1 MSKTVVFLFHDDD
14 AALQLGSR
22 LAEGL
27 ASAEAPDLEL
37 EVFCFGPA
45 QHALAAS
52 SGETPERV
60 EYRQRIDRLAAQGVR
75 VATCRGAVESTG
87 VAEEMTR
94 RGIALESPRD
104 RVLQYA
110 REGAVVLNF

>member
-1 MSKTVVFLFHDDD
+1 MPKNVVFLFRDDD
-14 AALQLGSR
+14 ASLQLGSR

-27 ASAEAPDLEL
+27 ATAGADDVEL

-45 QHALAAS
+45 QRALSVAS
-52 SGETPERV
+52 GDTPERV
-60 EYRQRIDRLAAQGVR
+60 EYRQRIDRLASLGVR
-75 VATCRGAVESTG
+75 VGTCRGAAEAAGMS
-87 VAEEMTR
+87 EEMLE

-110 REGAVVLNF
+110 REGAAVLNF

>member
-1 MSKTVVFLFHDDD
+1 MSKTVVFLFHDDG

-27 ASAEAPDLEL
+27 SSAGASDVEV

-45 QHALAAS
+45 QHALAA
-52 SGETPERV
+52 
-60 EYRQRIDRLAAQGVR
+60 QGVR
-75 VATCRGAVESTG
+75 VTTCRTAAEFTG
-87 VAEEMTR
+87 VAEEMAG
-94 RGIALESPRD
+94 RGIVLDSPRD

>member
-1 MSKTVVFLFHDDD
+1 MPKTVMFLFHADD

-27 ASAEAPDLEL
+27 SSAEASDVEV

-45 QHALAAS
+45 QSALTAS
-52 SGETPERV
+52 LDDTQVRL
-60 EYRQRIDRLAAQGVR
+60 EYRERIDRLAAQGVH
-75 VATCRGAVESTG
+75 VVTCRSAAESAG
-87 VAEEMTR
+87 VAEELSG
-94 RGIALESPRD
+94 RGIILDSPRD
-104 RVLQYA
+104 RVLHYA

>member
-27 ASAEAPDLEL
+27 SSAEGSDVEV

-45 QHALAAS
+45 QHALAAA
-52 SGETPERV
+52 SGESPVRI
-60 EYRQRIDRLAAQGVR
+60 EYRERIDRLAAQGVQ
-75 VATCRGAVESTG
+75 VTTCRTAAEFTG
-87 VAEEMTR
+87 VAEEMSS
-94 RGIALESPRD
+94 RGIILDSPRD
-104 RVLQYA
+104 RVLQFA